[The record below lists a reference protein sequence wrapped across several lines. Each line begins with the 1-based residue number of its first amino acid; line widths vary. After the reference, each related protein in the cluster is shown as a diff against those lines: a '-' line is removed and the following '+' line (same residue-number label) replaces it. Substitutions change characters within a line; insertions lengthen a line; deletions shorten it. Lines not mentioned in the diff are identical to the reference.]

1 MSLLALAGQAAS
13 QAAGQFVSQKLGQ
26 LFGRNAL
33 AGGGITLLQSPWP
46 GISKHLLCS
55 FFPVTRVKAE
65 DGSTRWIRDK
75 SVGVEVR
82 APLEN
87 AQIDMQLNWQSPF
100 EHAGAESKAPSTT
113 AMLQSGAVQPV
124 LDAVN
129 GIGKGIGGA
138 IGQGISDRLAAASA
152 KLKEFEGRTGMTKL
166 NSTQVFAGMPPM
178 KLSCTANFRAW
189 SNARSEV
196 TAPVDQLVSWA
207 LPVELAA
214 DSTML
219 VELIKAGQGDKGL
232 IEAVMPSK
240 APVFIAVV
248 YKGQAYYP
256 MVIESCGMSLDDPI
270 TADGDCITRSLTLQI
285 CSLTAIDRRDWAAT
299 RTSNL

>member
-1 MSLLALAGQAAS
+1 MSLLPIAVQT
-13 QAAGQFVSQKLGQ
+13 VSPLVSPLLGK
-26 LFGRNAL
+26 LFGQRL

-46 GISKHLLCS
+46 GVSKHLLGC
-55 FFPVTRVKAE
+55 FFPVTRTKAE
-65 DGSTRWIRDK
+65 DGSTKWVRDK

-87 AQIDMQLNWQSPF
+87 AQLEFSLNWQSPF
-100 EHAGAESKAPSTT
+100 ENAGSESKAPT
-113 AMLQSGAVQPV
+113 AAAMVQSGAVQPV
-124 LDAVN
+124 LDAVS

-138 IGQGISDRLAAASA
+138 IGQAVGERLASASD
-152 KLKEFEGRTGMTKL
+152 KLKQFEGRTGITVL
-166 NSTQVFAGMPPM
+166 NSTQVFSGMPPV

-189 SNARSEV
+189 SDAKSEV

-219 VELIKAGQGDKGL
+219 VELLKASQGEKGM

-248 YKGQAYYP
+248 YKGRSYYP
-256 MVIESCGMSLDDPI
+256 MVIESCSLSLDDPI
-270 TADGDCITRSLTLQI
+270 SVDGNCITQSVTLQI
-285 CSLTAIDRRDWAAT
+285 CSLTALDRRAWAAT
-299 RTSNL
+299 RTANL

>member
-1 MSLLALAGQAAS
+1 MALSRGHRRAA
-13 QAAGQFVSQKLGQ
+13 
-26 LFGRNAL
+26 
-33 AGGGITLLQSPWP
+33 I
-46 GISKHLLCS
+46 CC
-55 FFPVTRVKAE
+55 
-65 DGSTRWIRDK
+65 
-75 SVGVEVR
+75 
-82 APLEN
+82 
-87 AQIDMQLNWQSPF
+87 
-100 EHAGAESKAPSTT
+100 
-113 AMLQSGAVQPV
+113 
-124 LDAVN
+124 
-129 GIGKGIGGA
+129 IGGVV
-138 IGQGISDRLAAASA
+138 QISAWVYFWMVFCRPLFILAHA
-152 KLKEFEGRTGMTKL
+152 LYTQPCHRTARAMHQL
-166 NSTQVFAGMPPM
+166 RPPVSSPG
-178 KLSCTANFRAW
+178 LCGS
-189 SNARSEV
+189 SPLARG
-196 TAPVDQLVSWA
+196 TDQLVSWA
-207 LPVELAA
+207 LPVELAS

>member
-1 MSLLALAGQAAS
+1 MAELATIARPYAEA
-13 QAAGQFVSQKLGQ
+13 
-26 LFGRNAL
+26 LFKTCADQGADLN
-33 AGGGITLLQSPWP
+33 
-46 GISKHLLCS
+46 
-55 FFPVTRVKAE
+55 
-65 DGSTRWIRDK
+65 GSVAW
-75 SVGVEVR
+75 VE
-82 APLEN
+82 E
-87 AQIDMQLNWQSPF
+87 
-100 EHAGAESKAPSTT
+100 
-113 AMLQSGAVQPV
+113 
-124 LDAVN
+124 
-129 GIGKGIGGA
+129 
-138 IGQGISDRLAAASA
+138 LAAIAA
-152 KLKEFEGRTGMTKL
+152 NPQLRQL
-166 NSTQVFAGMPPM
+166 AANPNVNSTQVFAGMPPI

-285 CSLTAIDRRDWAAT
+285 SSLTAIDRRDWAAT